1 MILSNC
7 EAVRDA
13 LPEALAGTLA
23 PEAARAVAAHLAGCA
38 ECRGEAELI
47 RLLRQ
52 HAVRVPDGLEARVR
66 AAAPVRA
73 PALRFPGA
81 RPALMAAAAA
91 GLLLG
96 GGLLL
101 RARLGEGPVVT
112 ASAPPAVSSP
122 VVRAPDGGAAAPAP
136 VDGRALMQAL
146 PGTNEAGLFSSAASL
161 DDLSEDELRTL
172 LKELQS

>member
-7 EAVRDA
+7 DAVRDA
-13 LPEALAGTLA
+13 LPEALAGRLA
-23 PEAARAVAAHLAGCA
+23 PEDARAVAAHLTGCA
-38 ECRGEAELI
+38 ECQGEAELI

-52 HAVRVPDGLEARVR
+52 HPVRVPDGLEARVR
-66 AAAPVRA
+66 AVAPARA
-73 PALRFPGA
+73 PASRFRAA

-101 RARLGEGPVVT
+101 RSRLDERTG
-112 ASAPPAVSSP
+112 AAAAAPPAASTPAVSTP
-122 VVRAPDGGAAAPAP
+122 ETAAPAPAP

-146 PGTNEAGLFSSAASL
+146 PGTNEAGLFSSAGSL